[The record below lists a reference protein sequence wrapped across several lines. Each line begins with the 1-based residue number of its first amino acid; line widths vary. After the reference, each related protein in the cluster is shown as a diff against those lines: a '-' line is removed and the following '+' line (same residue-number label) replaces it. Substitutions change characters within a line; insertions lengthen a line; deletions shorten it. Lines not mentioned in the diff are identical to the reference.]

1 MKGSATD
8 EQVQEIAK
16 NVLLSPDEVKM
27 WLDHLQTVRDNRRR
41 GAQKAAETRKKKTV
55 KKSFHDAY
63 FCGTCHDQYMEY
75 TDEEENW
82 IECELCS
89 TWFHFTYVG
98 IQSQAVP
105 QTFYCEDC
113 R

>member
-1 MKGSATD
+1 MKGSPTE

-41 GAQKAAETRKKKTV
+41 GAQKAAETRKKNKMV
-55 KKSFHDAY
+55 KKSSHDTY
-63 FCGTCHDQYMEY
+63 FCGICHDQYVEY
-75 TDEEENW
+75 TDEEESW
-82 IECELCS
+82 IECELCC
-89 TWFHFTYVG
+89 TWFHFTCAG
-98 IQSQAVP
+98 IESVP
-105 QTFYCEDC
+105 QTFYCNDC